1 MKMIW
6 LNFHDI
12 IPNTVREIDVLYS
25 SHYLQNKMFM
35 PKKYILEW
43 EASAYLP
50 CNTILLTL
58 PY

>member
-35 PKKYILEW
+35 PKKYILE
-43 EASAYLP
+43 
-50 CNTILLTL
+50 
-58 PY
+58 